1 MAMHADYKMLMYKCF
16 YPPSHVSSSHIPDS
30 ALHPQL
36 RILLMRP
43 QKKPLHGRT
52 LAFAQALVSYTLE
65 TELRVPFVYV
75 DFSGDLKQA
84 V

>member
-1 MAMHADYKMLMYKCF
+1 MVMHADYRVLMYKCF
-16 YPPSHVSSSHIPDS
+16 WSSPHIPDS

-52 LAFAQALVSYTLE
+52 LAFTQALVNYTLE
-65 TELRVPFVYV
+65 PEFRIPFVDV
-75 DFSGDLKQA
+75 DFGGYLKQA

>member
-1 MAMHADYKMLMYKCF
+1 
-16 YPPSHVSSSHIPDS
+16 
-30 ALHPQL
+30 
-36 RILLMRP
+36 MRP

-65 TELRVPFVYV
+65 PELRVPFVYV